1 MRLVD
6 LWEVTHFTCLSRER
20 FQGFWRMCS
29 INIQGQCWSFV
40 HRDYV
45 FTQPRSVRVSL
56 LYLSGFCVLFLWPRC
71 GQCCEY
77 RVGLFIDTFL
87 LFTSLH
93 AEARERGKVC
103 VPCCDRPSVI
113 SSHIVQDTCSLTL
126 SMWAHEAGKSKM
138 EIWPSARTSGNETSS
153 TDSLISKAAR
163 CTLSPHNWPHHSHG
177 PVEMLYCYLDLC
189 C

>member
-1 MRLVD
+1 MKARKVRLVD
-6 LWEVTHFTCLSRER
+6 LWEVTHSTCLSRER

-93 AEARERGKVC
+93 AEAREREV
-103 VPCCDRPSVI
+103 RSV
-113 SSHIVQDTCSLTL
+113 SPVV
-126 SMWAHEAGKSKM
+126 
-138 EIWPSARTSGNETSS
+138 
-153 TDSLISKAAR
+153 TDQV
-163 CTLSPHNWPHHSHG
+163 LSPATLYRIHAPSHFPCEHMRLENPKWKSG
-177 PVEMLYCYLDLC
+177 PVLVLQEMRLLRQIR
-189 C
+189 